1 MLFHDESRFRAPP
14 PVEQR
19 WKLRSMPFPA
29 RRSLVRRRRVEEP
42 IACGSLSEVGR
53 HREPV
58 PDVGRWLD
66 HLYRLSGN
74 RKRGPA
80 VDLTLDAL
88 DDLLF
93 LKQAA
98 RCDEILRTA
107 DVDRLM
113 VEVLLAILMETF
125 RARSALRERDGFYQ
139 RVEERLR
146 RERPQK
152 VDALLR
158 GLR

>member
-1 MLFHDESRFRAPP
+1 MLFHDESRFRAPS

-19 WKLRSMPFPA
+19 WKLGAMPSPA
-29 RRSLVRRRRVEEP
+29 RRGLPLRRRGGEL
-42 IACGSLSEVGR
+42 IACRPLQEDGK
-53 HREPV
+53 HRNPV
-58 PDVGRWLD
+58 PNVGRWLD
-66 HLYRLSGN
+66 HLYRLSGD

-80 VDLTLDAL
+80 VDLTLADL

-93 LKQAA
+93 LKDAE

-107 DVDRLM
+107 DVKRLM

-125 RARSALRERDGFYQ
+125 RAKSGLRQRDGFYE

-158 GLR
+158 GLK